1 MSIVNKALKGGLF
14 VRPFFCCKTFVG
26 GDLVSVL
33 INNVVQGSLADAKK
47 IESGDILI
55 SVNSHQILDFL
66 DYRFYLKDKKLLLL
80 IKKKNSVFKYVIIKK
95 DEDQDI
101 GLVFNDYMMD
111 KQRNCKNRCIFCF
124 IDQLPKGMRETLYFK
139 DDDTR
144 LSFLFGNYI
153 TLTNLTERDVER
165 IIEMHISPVNISV
178 HTTNPELRVRM
189 MKNKHA
195 GQALEIIKRLAD
207 AGIAINTQLV
217 LCPGINDGEEL
228 RRTLSD
234 LSELYPS
241 VQMIAA
247 VPLGVT
253 KFREGLEQLQ
263 LYDKKSSAEVLDIIQ
278 SFAEDFYKKH
288 GVHFAWAA
296 DEFYIKAERLFP
308 KAEYYEDFQQLE
320 NGVGMCALMAD
331 EFINTVETLDV
342 SNAENRTV
350 TIATG
355 TASFRLISGLCE
367 KLCEKVSGLTVNV
380 VPIVNEFFGET
391 ITVSGLVV
399 GRDLIAQLSG
409 RELGDEVLIPASMLK
424 SDENIFLDDVTLEE
438 LQSKLKI
445 VVTPV
450 VNDGYALVDAILK
463 R

>member
-1 MSIVNKALKGGLF
+1 M
-14 VRPFFCCKTFVG
+14 
-26 GDLVSVL
+26 SVL
-33 INNVVQGSLADAKK
+33 INSVLLGSIADAKR
-47 IESGDILI
+47 IEAGDSLV
-55 SVNSHQILDFL
+55 SVNSHSILDFL
-66 DYRFYLKDKKLLLL
+66 DYRFYLDEKKLLLL
-80 IKKKNSVFKYVIIKK
+80 IEKKNGVFKYVTINKSE
-95 DEDQDI
+95 DEDI
-101 GLVFNDYMMD
+101 GLVFDDYMMD
-111 KQRNCKNRCIFCF
+111 KQRNCKNKCIFCF
-124 IDQLPKGMRETLYFK
+124 IDQLPKGMRESLYFK

-195 GQALEIIKRLAD
+195 GESLSIIKKLAD

-217 LCPGINDGEEL
+217 LCPGINDGDEL

-234 LSELYPS
+234 LAEFYPS

-253 KFREGLEQLQ
+253 RFRDGLEKLQ
-263 LYDKKSSAEVLDIIQ
+263 MYNKKSSESVLDIIQ
-278 SFAEDFYKKH
+278 DFADAFYEKH

-296 DEFYIKAERLFP
+296 DEFYIKAERPFP
-308 KAEYYEDFQQLE
+308 NAEYYEDFQQLE

-331 EFINTVETLDV
+331 EFMNAVENINIP
-342 SNAENRTV
+342 NYKKRTV

-355 TASFRLISGLCE
+355 TASFNLISGLSQ
-367 KLCEKVSGLTVNV
+367 KLCDKVPKLKVNV
-380 VPIVNEFFGET
+380 VPIVNNFFGET

-399 GRDLIAQLSG
+399 GQDLIAQLAVMD
-409 RELGDEVLIPASMLK
+409 LGDEVLIPSSMLK

-438 LQSKLKI
+438 VEKKLGI

-450 VNDGYALVDAILK
+450 INDGYVLVDSILK